1 MKPHLI
7 KFYYLNQ
14 GRFFI
19 FKQEAKKMKK
29 MNYQNV
35 KGTLDYLPEEEEIR
49 RTIRRTM
56 EDVFIQYGCKP
67 IETPILNYQSLLA
80 SKYAGGAEILE
91 EMYTLSD
98 RGKRE
103 LALRYDLTIP
113 FAKVVAM
120 NPTLK
125 MPFKRYEIGKVF
137 RDGPIKTGRYREFT
151 QCDVDIVGVQSQVA
165 EAELMMMALDVFR
178 RLKMDVTIQ
187 YNNRKLLVGFLRQ
200 LNITGQMVN
209 RVILILDKIEKIS
222 KEKIKEELREAGLD
236 QVAIDAIES
245 FLQKDLDGIVE
256 EYRQLAEKEEI
267 IKQGLEEWNEL
278 QAYLKQL
285 EIESCCLFNPF
296 LARGLEI
303 YTGTIYEI
311 FLTDKSVK
319 SSIGSGGRYD
329 NAIGGLIGSQETYAT
344 VGISFGLDVIFAA
357 LSLENSYLEVE
368 RLDYYIIPIGRPMEA
383 ISAAKALRDH
393 GFKVELE
400 LGKKK
405 LAKALDKAN
414 KEGVKK
420 VIIIGENEVDGNTY
434 KVRDMETGEE
444 WLEAFQ
450 Y

>member
-1 MKPHLI
+1 
-7 KFYYLNQ
+7 
-14 GRFFI
+14 
-19 FKQEAKKMKK
+19 MKK

-35 KGTLDYLPEEEEIR
+35 KGTLDYLPREEEIR
-49 RTIRRTM
+49 GNIRRTI

-67 IETPILNYQSLLA
+67 IETPILNYQKLLA

-151 QCDVDIVGVQSQVA
+151 QCDVDIVGVPSQLA
-165 EAELMMMALDVFR
+165 EAELMMMALDIFAK
-178 RLKMDVTIQ
+178 LKMGVKIQ

-200 LNITGQMVN
+200 LNITEQMIN

-222 KEKIKEELREAGLD
+222 KDKIKEELRDAGLE
-236 QVAIDAIES
+236 QTVIEVIDT
-245 FLQKDLDGIVE
+245 FLQKDLTGII
-256 EYRQLAEKEEI
+256 EYYQQLAENEET
-267 IKQGLEEWNEL
+267 IKQGLEEYYEL
-278 QAYLKQL
+278 KSYIKRLGL
-285 EIESCCLFNPF
+285 EQHCVFNPF

-311 FLTDKSVK
+311 FLTDKKIK

-329 NAIGGLIGSQETYAT
+329 NAIGGLIGSQQTYAT
-344 VGISFGLDVIFAA
+344 VGISFGLDVILSA
-357 LSLENSYLEVE
+357 LLLEKIEIE
-368 RLDYYIIPIGRPMEA
+368 DAKLDYYIIPIGRPLEA
-383 ISAAKALRDH
+383 FLVAKTLRDK

-405 LAKALDKAN
+405 LAKALEKAN
-414 KEGVKK
+414 KEGAKK
-420 VIIIGENEVDGNTY
+420 VVILGDDEVAGNTY
-434 KVRDMETGEE
+434 KVRDMETGAE
-444 WLEAFQ
+444 WMEKHN